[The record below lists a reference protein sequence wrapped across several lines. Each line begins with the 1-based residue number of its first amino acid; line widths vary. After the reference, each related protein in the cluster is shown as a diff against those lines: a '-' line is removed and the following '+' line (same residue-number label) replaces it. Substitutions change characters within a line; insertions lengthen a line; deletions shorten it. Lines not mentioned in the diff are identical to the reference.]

1 MWLGGE
7 AMAREKEKDVP
18 RYFSHDTN
26 ASSDPKIIAM
36 ELQFGVIS
44 YAWWWK
50 IIEKLAVQS
59 EYKLPLKKYTFIA
72 LADDF
77 KIEKDDILTKL
88 NMCSTGA
95 QTNLTP
101 NEFVRLFIF
110 CLIDDFDLLE
120 TDGEYFWSPSLTN
133 RMELRKSKELQT
145 SEKRRLAGIA
155 SGEARRKKKQNLTLV
170 KQNPTRVQ
178 QNELSK
184 VKESKVNI
192 EEEERDARA
201 SDDEILSVLDIEKK
215 QSTVSG
221 KPAYDLYQKRLGEM
235 SPIIKERLD
244 DLISLYGMDAT
255 IVAINTTYE
264 AGGNSIKYVETV
276 AAGNLK
282 KEVQKANGSNRRSG
296 SNRTAKEKTDGSDV
310 NWAEEPDHL

>member
-7 AMAREKEKDVP
+7 AMAKDKQY
-18 RYFSHDTN
+18 YFSHDVN

-36 ELQFGVIS
+36 EMEFGVIS

-50 IIEKLAVQS
+50 IIEKLAVS
-59 EYKLPLKKYTFIA
+59 EDYKLPLKKYTFIA
-72 LADDF
+72 LANDF

-88 NMCSTGA
+88 NGCSTRV

-110 CLIDDFDLLE
+110 CLIDDFELLE
-120 TDGEYFWSPSLTN
+120 SDDEYFWSPSLTK
-133 RMELRKSKELQT
+133 RMELKYS
-145 SEKRRLAGIA
+145 SEKKISEQRRLAGIA
-155 SGEARRKKKQNLTLV
+155 SGEARRKKKQNRTSV
-170 KQNPTRVQ
+170 EQNRTGVE
-178 QNELSK
+178 QNELK
-184 VKESKVNI
+184 KRKEKKI
-192 EEEERDARA
+192 YIEEERDARA

>member
-7 AMAREKEKDVP
+7 AMAKDKQY
-18 RYFSHDTN
+18 YFSHDVN

-36 ELQFGVIS
+36 EMEFGVIS

-50 IIEKLAVQS
+50 IIEKLAVS
-59 EYKLPLKKYTFIA
+59 EDYKLPLKKYTFIA
-72 LADDF
+72 LANDF

-88 NMCSTGA
+88 NGCSTRV

-110 CLIDDFDLLE
+110 CLIDDFELLE
-120 TDGEYFWSPSLTN
+120 SDDEYFWSPSLTK
-133 RMELRKSKELQT
+133 RMELKYSTEKKI
-145 SEKRRLAGIA
+145 SEQRRLAGIA
-155 SGEARRKKKQNLTLV
+155 SGEARRKKKQNRTSV
-170 KQNPTRVQ
+170 EQNRTSVE
-178 QNELSK
+178 QNELK
-184 VKESKVNI
+184 KRKEKKI
-192 EEEERDARA
+192 YIEEERDARA
-201 SDDEILSVLDIEKK
+201 SDDEILSVLDIEKN

>member
-88 NMCSTGA
+88 NTCSTGA

-170 KQNPTRVQ
+170 EQNPTHVQ

-184 VKESKVNI
+184 VKERKVNI
-192 EEEERDARA
+192 EEEEEERTRA
-201 SDDEILSVLDIEKK
+201 TVISNSEDRPKLQTEWPNKK
-215 QSTVSG
+215 
-221 KPAYDLYQKRLGEM
+221 AYDLYIKRIGAM
-235 SPIIKERLD
+235 SPVIKERLD
-244 DLISLYGMDAT
+244 DLVELYQMDAV
-255 IVAINTTYE
+255 IVAINTS
-264 AGGNSIKYVETV
+264 ADNGGNSIGYVERV
-276 AAGNLK
+276 VVDNLK

-296 SNRTAKEKTDGSDV
+296 SNRTDKEKTDGTDI

>member
-1 MWLGGE
+1 
-7 AMAREKEKDVP
+7 MAREKEKDVP

-88 NMCSTGA
+88 NTCLTPV

-155 SGEARRKKKQNLTLV
+155 SGEARRKKKQNEAPV
-170 KQNPTRVQ
+170 EQNRTRVQ

-192 EEEERDARA
+192 KEEEEEERTRA
-201 SDDEILSVLDIEKK
+201 TVISNSDDRPKLQTEWPNKK
-215 QSTVSG
+215 V
-221 KPAYDLYQKRLGEM
+221 YDMYMQKIGQM
-235 SPIIKERLD
+235 SSMIKERLD
-244 DLISLYGMDAT
+244 DLIELYGMDAV
-255 IVAINTTYE
+255 IVAINTS
-264 AGGNSIKYVETV
+264 ADNSGNSIGYVERV
-276 AAGNLK
+276 AADNLK